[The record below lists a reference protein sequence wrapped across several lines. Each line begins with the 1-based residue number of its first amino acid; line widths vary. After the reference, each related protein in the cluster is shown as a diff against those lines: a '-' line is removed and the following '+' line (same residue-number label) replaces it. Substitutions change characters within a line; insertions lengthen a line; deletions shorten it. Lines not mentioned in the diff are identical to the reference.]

1 MRNIRTPN
9 SNQNKIPS
17 TARNKYRDRYK
28 AAAHR
33 LVPRYQLY
41 SFYNRNTTFCRV
53 PKNYLSD
60 RGLGFPVSEV
70 NPLRSGVKTGED
82 FMIKK
87 RVIENLHR
95 TLTIE
100 TRLPVQSNV
109 SSYPEPSEPNPH
121 IQNAT
126 LRR

>member
-1 MRNIRTPN
+1 MFLYLQDFIRIFCFIYWFAMRNIRTPS

-28 AAAHR
+28 AATDR

-41 SFYNRNTTFCRV
+41 NVYNRNTTFCWV

-60 RGLGFPVSEV
+60 RGLGFPVTET
-70 NPLRSGVKTGED
+70 NPLRSGVETRED

-87 RVIENLHR
+87 RVI
-95 TLTIE
+95 
-100 TRLPVQSNV
+100 
-109 SSYPEPSEPNPH
+109 
-121 IQNAT
+121 
-126 LRR
+126 